1 MLWSNKAEAGS
12 LMAPEETQLIKNAQN
27 GDKKAFE
34 ELVYRY
40 DSKVLSLALRYVG
53 DEDDAK
59 DLYQEVFIRVFKG
72 LKNFQFNSEF
82 STWLFRITTNVCF
95 TFKSRDKRK
104 NNISISTDDEEEN
117 IQRIELIDDDHSPEV
132 LATGSEIGYLIKNAL
147 ETLSPK
153 QKMTFTLKHYEGFKI
168 REIAEMMECNEGT
181 VKKYLFDAAR
191 NLRKKL
197 SFINN

>member
-1 MLWSNKAEAGS
+1 
-12 LMAPEETQLIKNAQN
+12 MAPEENQLILNAQN
-27 GDKKAFE
+27 GDIRAFE
-34 ELVYRY
+34 ELVYKY

-59 DLYQEVFIRVFKG
+59 DLYQEVFIRVYRG
-72 LKNFQFNSEF
+72 IKNFRFQSEF

-95 TFKSRDKRK
+95 TFKSRDRRK
-104 NNISISTDDEEEN
+104 NNISISAGDDDEN
-117 IQRIELIDDDHSPEV
+117 DQNVELTDISSSPEV
-132 LATGSEIGYLIKNAL
+132 ITSGNEIGYIIRNAL

-153 QKMTFTLKHYEGFKI
+153 QRMTFTLKHYEGFKI
-168 REIAEMMECNEGT
+168 REIADMMECNEGT
-181 VKKYLFDAAR
+181 VKKYLFDATR